1 MIKTKYEIGFAQ
13 SEIDALL
20 ESLNI
25 EKSLF
30 DSHMLGRTF
39 TKIDNDYIFYHC
51 DVYGFF
57 LGILGKDY
65 MMVINQIIR
74 ENKIDNAIS

>member
-1 MIKTKYEIGFAQ
+1 MIKTKYEIGFTQ

-20 ESLNI
+20 KSLNI
-25 EKSLF
+25 EKYLF

-39 TKIDNDYIFYHC
+39 TRIGDDYIFYHC

-57 LGILGKDY
+57 LSILGKDY
-65 MMVINQIIR
+65 MMVMNQIIR